1 MRISRLIASNA
12 SAPAEGPHE
21 LHIGTLPGRAFA
33 PPMGAQNGLI
43 IDFNTFKSSI
53 FSEMTVH
60 FYPWLSTLFKI
71 LVKVRSFTLMQII
84 VQFLLKWSTTDLSH
98 SSRVT
103 RLTIIK
109 YLECSRL
116 QRRQTLVR
124 AAADLEP
131 VQSIKANQLND
142 KRFKVKYSDHTL
154 SNRIQILDC

>member
-1 MRISRLIASNA
+1 MGQYRVNDQPYH
-12 SAPAEGPHE
+12 AP
-21 LHIGTLPGRAFA
+21 
-33 PPMGAQNGLI
+33 
-43 IDFNTFKSSI
+43 
-53 FSEMTVH
+53 
-60 FYPWLSTLFKI
+60 
-71 LVKVRSFTLMQII
+71 
-84 VQFLLKWSTTDLSH
+84 QF
-98 SSRVT
+98 
-103 RLTIIK
+103 IK